1 MSTQSYLYR
10 KVTLLRD
17 LKADFRDEVIKAG
30 TEATIVEQLDDE
42 TFILEVPSANIQT
55 LEAKISDFELG

>member
-42 TFILEVPSANIQT
+42 TFILEVPSAKIQT